1 MMTDAHAAPPKSLV
15 QCTTFKDG
23 KRTAVLHDVDSVRA
37 AIADKSH
44 VVWLDLIAPTHD
56 DLERL
61 RVTFDL
67 HPLAIE
73 DAQTAHERPKLES
86 YDRYLF
92 IVIHP
97 VTWKGDRL
105 VVHEMAVFAGKMFM
119 VTIRQNPPYPIDE
132 ISKRFETH
140 DGGLGED
147 SGYLLYS
154 LIDSVVDH
162 YFPIGDKLEEWIADL
177 QTRLFERS
185 SSENT
190 TLKEIFDLKNDV
202 HHARRAVAPVR
213 ELLQPLVRDDFNF
226 FSGDEERY
234 YRDVYDHAIR
244 VIDQLD
250 SARDLVNSAL
260 EIHLSLVANRQNE
273 ISKQLA
279 IIATIFL
286 PLTYIT
292 GFFGQNFGYMVNG
305 IASKHTFFLY
315 GLGSEAIAFIAL
327 IGYFRWKRW
336 F

>member
-1 MMTDAHAAPPKSLV
+1 MVQATAPSLV
-15 QCTTFKDG
+15 QCTTFKGG

-37 AIADKSH
+37 AIADQSH
-44 VVWLDLIAPTHD
+44 VVWLDLIAPTAAD
-56 DLERL
+56 MERL
-61 RVTFDL
+61 RSTFDL

-73 DAQTAHERPKLES
+73 DALTAHERPKIES

-92 IVIHP
+92 LVIHP
-97 VTWKGDRL
+97 VTWETDRL
-105 VVHEMAVFAGKMFM
+105 VVHEMAVFAGKTFLI
-119 VTIRQNPPYPIDE
+119 TIRQNPPYPLDE
-132 ISKRFETH
+132 VIKRFESH
-140 DGGLGED
+140 DGNLGED

-185 SSENT
+185 SNENA
-190 TLKEIFDLKNDV
+190 TLREIFDLKNDV

-213 ELLQPLVRDDFNF
+213 ELLQPLVRDDFKF
-226 FSGDEERY
+226 FAGDEERY

-250 SARDLVNSAL
+250 AARDLVNSAL

-305 IASKHTFFLY
+305 IVSKQAFLWL
-315 GLGSEAIAFIAL
+315 GLGSETIAVVVLLA
-327 IGYFRWKRW
+327 YFRWKRW